1 MGVAQLLSVLW
12 ATLFLTANLLHPL
25 THNPLHQEGGDCL
38 VCVLHQTAA
47 AEPPADPVGESITP
61 SIGEPIV
68 PRWAYIASHVS
79 LTARPQ
85 IPRAPPA

>member
-1 MGVAQLLSVLW
+1 MGAAQLLSILW

-47 AEPPADPVGESITP
+47 AEPPAVHAGGHIAPSMGQPITLRW
-61 SIGEPIV
+61 V
-68 PRWAYIASHVS
+68 PIASHES